1 MPDNFVTEALT
12 ALRRAD
18 AEVVTGPQAAISALL
33 AFRRQQRRQRLR
45 RVTVWGAIAA
55 AAVLMASYW
64 TTREAPHA
72 LVAALQS
79 PATPTVSVIVPP
91 PTPVEHTVRKS
102 AGPEE
107 IVTAFF
113 PLMDSPPPFEH
124 GLLVRVTVPASTM
137 RTVGLPVGDDYL
149 SEPVQADVLVGQ
161 DDLARAIRFVSY
173 RKVKR
178 D

>member
-1 MPDNFVTEALT
+1 MPDDFVAEALT

-18 AEVVTGPQAAISALL
+18 ADVVTGPQAAICALL

-45 RVTVWGAIAA
+45 RVLAWGAIAA
-55 AAVLMASYW
+55 AVVLMASYW
-64 TTREAPHA
+64 IARETPQA
-72 LVAALQS
+72 LVAASQ
-79 PATPTVSVIVPP
+79 PAATPTVSVTIPSPP
-91 PTPVEHTVRKS
+91 PLERAVRKS
-102 AGPEE
+102 AEPEE
-107 IVTAFF
+107 IATAFF

-149 SEPVQADVLVGQ
+149 SDPVQADVLVGQ

-173 RKVKR
+173 RKVNR

>member
-1 MPDNFVTEALT
+1 MPDDFVTEALT

-18 AEVVTGPQAAISALL
+18 ADVVTGPQAAIGALL

-45 RVTVWGAIAA
+45 RVTAWGAIAA
-55 AAVLMASYW
+55 AAVLMASHW
-64 TTREAPHA
+64 TAHETPHE
-72 LVAALQS
+72 LVAASQ
-79 PATPTVSVIVPP
+79 PAATPAVPVIIQPRP
-91 PTPVEHTVRKS
+91 SLERAVRKP
-102 AGPEE
+102 AEPEE

-113 PLMDSPPPFEH
+113 PLMDSPPPFEQ

-173 RKVKR
+173 RKVNR

>member
-1 MPDNFVTEALT
+1 MPDDFVTEALT

-18 AEVVTGPQAAISALL
+18 ADVVTGPQAAICALL

-45 RVTVWGAIAA
+45 SGTAWGAIAA
-55 AAVLMASYW
+55 AVVLMASHW
-64 TTREAPHA
+64 TVHETPHE
-72 LVAALQS
+72 LVAASQ
-79 PATPTVSVIVPP
+79 PAATPDVPTIVSAPP
-91 PTPVEHTVRKS
+91 LARAVRKP
-102 AGPEE
+102 AEPEE

-113 PLMDSPPPFEH
+113 PLMDSPPPFEQ

-149 SEPVQADVLVGQ
+149 SDPVQADVLVGQ

-173 RKVKR
+173 RKGNR